1 MSTVDADK
9 FQELAASLASAFSVL
24 PSGGS
29 TIKSD
34 GILVGSG
41 ASQLNELSDYYN
53 NMGMNSEGDVELDK
67 ESNTVDVAYEKV
79 QEEGLEQSEKMA
91 DTIQAALDMSNVDS
105 SQVEITTTS
114 QYVMLS
120 LSSGILFDSGKADLK
135 AEAISVVDKVADAL
149 MSTVFHQQDVVRLF
163 RLLQMRQQKEG
174 HRTDALRL
182 RYIIC
187 SIVSSSIIYK

>member
-67 ESNTVDVAYEKV
+67 ESNTVDVAYEKYRKK
-79 QEEGLEQSEKMA
+79 GL
-91 DTIQAALDMSNVDS
+91 N
-105 SQVEITTTS
+105 
-114 QYVMLS
+114 S
-120 LSSGILFDSGKADLK
+120 LKRWQIPYRQHW
-135 AEAISVVDKVADAL
+135 ICL
-149 MSTVFHQQDVVRLF
+149 M
-163 RLLQMRQQKEG
+163 
-174 HRTDALRL
+174 
-182 RYIIC
+182 
-187 SIVSSSIIYK
+187 